1 METQSFVKQF
11 PQMMAGKTILY
22 VHGFASS
29 GQSGTVVRLRTVL
42 PQARIVAPDLPL
54 HPEEAMSLLHEV
66 CEKEQPDLI
75 LGTSMGGMYAEMLR
89 GYERILVNPAFE
101 MGDTM
106 GAHGMVG
113 AQHYQ
118 NPRQDGVQ
126 DFIVTKALVK
136 EYRQMTEQ
144 CFAGAD
150 DPLEQQRVFGLFG
163 DQDPLVHTQPLFNRH
178 YRQSITFHGEHR
190 MDDRSFMQSVVP
202 VIRWVDDRQER
213 RGRPIIY
220 IGIETLRDER
230 GQARP
235 SAQKAVRTLAEQY
248 SIYFVTPGNEQSAT
262 SSQADDTAWLEQYM
276 GVYAWHHIVHTHQR
290 QLLYGDY
297 LIAPK
302 PTNVL
307 HPDEADL
314 LAQCVDFGSEQMKT
328 WDDTLVFFQRLG
340 GQ

>member
-1 METQSFVKQF
+1 ME
-11 PQMMAGKTILY
+11 GKALLY
-22 VHGFASS
+22 VHGFGSS
-29 GQSGTVVRLRTVL
+29 GQSGTVARLRTVL
-42 PQARIVAPDLPL
+42 PNARIVAPDLPL
-54 HPEEAMSLLHEV
+54 HPEEAMSLLRDV
-66 CEKEQPDLI
+66 CQQERPDLV

-190 MDDRSFMQSVVP
+190 MDDHSFMHSIVP
-202 VIRWVDDRQER
+202 VIRWVDDRQEG

-220 IGIETLRDER
+220 IGIEALRDER
-230 GQARP
+230 RQARP
-235 SAQKAVRTLAEQY
+235 SAQKAVRILSEQY
-248 SIYFVTPGNEQSAT
+248 TVYFLTPGEGGNASTQ
-262 SSQADDTAWLEQYM
+262 QAEDAEWLAQHM
-276 GVYAWHHIVHTHQR
+276 GVYAWHHIVCTYQR
-290 QLLYGDY
+290 HLLYGDY

-302 PTNVL
+302 PTHVL
-307 HPDEADL
+307 HPGETDL
-314 LAQCVDFGSEQMKT
+314 LAQRVDYGSEQMKT
-328 WDDTLVFFQRLG
+328 WDDILVFFQRLG